1 MKEKISN
8 LDIISSTAKELN
20 LEQKAVKDIITR
32 YMYNVEAAIATG
44 KPVEIRGLGTFIERD
59 SVLRND
65 KKLLEGD
72 ALSGKNKRKHKYKTV
87 KFKPSRTFKQHLT
100 KIADKHFFS

>member
-8 LDIISSTAKELN
+8 LDIISGTAKDLN
-20 LEQKAVKDIITR
+20 LEQKDVKKIVTR
-32 YMYNVEAAIATG
+32 YLYNVESAIATG
-44 KPVEIRGLGTFIERD
+44 KPVEIRGLGTFIEKN

-72 ALSGKNKRKHKYKTV
+72 TPSGKNKRKHKYKTV
-87 KFKPSRTFKQHLT
+87 GFIPSKTFKQHLT
-100 KIADKHFFS
+100 KAADKLFYS